1 MPVAP
6 RAASS
11 TTRTVATAPAATR
24 QAVSRAEDFQTGSTF
39 HRVLG
44 DDADRGNS
52 DFSLA
57 ADDQIRRVVICSG
70 KVYYDLL
77 AKRNEEGLKD
87 VYILRLEQF
96 YPFPA
101 QSLSKEL
108 ARFKDA
114 EVIWCQE
121 EPQNQGAW
129 YQIQH
134 HLAACLQPK
143 QALHYAGR
151 ARSPAPAVG
160 HFNDHVAEQ
169 HTVSWVRG
177 QQDIHEG

>member
-1 MPVAP
+1 MPVL
-6 RAASS
+6 
-11 TTRTVATAPAATR
+11 
-24 QAVSRAEDFQTGSTF
+24 ECI
-39 HRVLG
+39 G

-108 ARFKDA
+108 GRFKDA
-114 EVIWCQE
+114 EIVWCQE
-121 EPQNQGAW
+121 EPKNQGAW
-129 YQIQH
+129 SFVEPNLEWVLDRIG
-134 HLAACLQPK
+134 ARCKRAV
-143 QALHYAGR
+143 YAGR
-151 ARSPAPAVG
+151 SAMASPATGLASR
-160 HFNDHVAEQ
+160 HKAEQ
-169 HTVSWVRG
+169 EALVTAALG
-177 QQDIHEG
+177 LEKQA